1 VARTTG
7 DSQNNAGVLR
17 AAIHNLDNGLPI
29 ILTTWNQSL
38 YSALFG
44 ARAAAVSLGVLG
56 LLGTVLAITGIFGM
70 ASYSVSK
77 RFKEM
82 GIRIALGADRMQV
95 LRAALGGSI
104 RLLAFG
110 SIAGMLLGMAATR
123 VLGFIV
129 YQATPLDPVV
139 LAGTVLVM
147 LLVGLVATWAPAQR
161 ALHIHPSRLLREDW

>member
-1 VARTTG
+1 
-7 DSQNNAGVLR
+7 
-17 AAIHNLDNGLPI
+17 
-29 ILTTWNQSL
+29 
-38 YSALFG
+38 
-44 ARAAAVSLGVLG
+44 VLG

-95 LRAALGGSI
+95 LRTALGGSI